1 MPDSADEMSAP
12 LTHTQMHTAFFA
24 LLSKLQVHHRDL
36 CPPWSVLYTWLKK
49 LQTARGGRGEVFQ
62 VEFMLTGHCYQ
73 ISPGHTPL
81 LPPFFLQTSAHSEP
95 EWLCESLTP
104 WRTPQRS

>member
-1 MPDSADEMSAP
+1 MSDSADEMSAP
-12 LTHTQMHTAFFA
+12 LTHTQMHTSFLCAFIQTT
-24 LLSKLQVHHRDL
+24 STSQR
-36 CPPWSVLYTWLKK
+36 SVPTLERSLHMAKK
-49 LQTARGGRGEVFQ
+49 TQTGRGDRGKVFQ
-62 VEFMLTGHCYQ
+62 VKFMLTGHCYQ

-95 EWLCESLTP
+95 EWLCESLRP